1 MENKCIITGK
11 SKMVQEQVPGDPT
24 HGECP
29 RGGTRWPTVAL
40 ETGVITGRFTFG
52 TFKSNF
58 GF

>member
-1 MENKCIITGK
+1 MHYNREVQDGPGAGTGG
-11 SKMVQEQVPGDPT
+11 PDPW
-24 HGECP
+24 GMS